1 MHMSG
6 INYEDFTYFVDFMY
20 EISKRNILEKV
31 KKIYKSFVY
40 FLKKIFGLNNI
51 LF

>member
-31 KKIYKSFVY
+31 IY
-40 FLKKIFGLNNI
+40 LKKKKKNI
-51 LF
+51 

>member
-31 KKIYKSFVY
+31 INQNYLKI
-40 FLKKIFGLNNI
+40 I
-51 LF
+51 